1 MTVDFYSSFSKRI
14 TSTAQPAS
22 SPALSLSCV
31 LKDNSGILHPVLEI
45 YQSAAW
51 NPAPYNYA
59 RITDFGRFYFVAEWT
74 WVVGRWEARLDVD
87 PLASWKTQL
96 GANNK
101 YILRSASQYN
111 PQAIDTFYPTL
122 ADQPNY
128 YTATGSL
135 GFSQSFDS
143 GTFIVGVANRETDG
157 AGAIT
162 YYVLTSLQM
171 RNFVKYML
179 VSTTD
184 IWNATTFTALND
196 VLYRSLYDPFAYIKS
211 CMWFPVTMPT
221 YTQTTLKFGNFE
233 SDVTGMIMSNNATT
247 WMFTDT
253 SLALPSNWSTLEG
266 KYKVAPYAH
275 LYLVVNP
282 WGVIELNPLDFANA
296 SAVQLRVY
304 PDYISGDCML
314 KIFKSVGPAPYT
326 DYFITERNA
335 RIGVDINLS
344 ASSVDVAG
352 MLGGAMKVAGAVGTA
367 VATGGAAAIAMGIAG
382 AAGGIGDAIGSSVPT
397 LTSST
402 GATFGGIRSMDG
414 NAMLIYTS
422 SSFAQE
428 DNAEFGKPLLAPV
441 TISSLS
447 GYIKCADPE
456 FNSSCYPEEKE
467 LIGGYLTGGFYYE

>member
-14 TSTAQPAS
+14 NSTAQPAS

-122 ADQPNY
+122 ADQPDY
-128 YTATGSL
+128 SIRTASL
-135 GFSQSFDS
+135 GFSRNFST
-143 GTFIVGVANRETDG
+143 GTYIVGIANRETAG
-157 AGAIT
+157 AGAVT
-162 YYVLTSLQM
+162 YYMMTASQM
-171 RNFVKYML
+171 RSLVEYML
-179 VSTTD
+179 PQPGDPWSQGFVGLT
-184 IWNATTFTALND
+184 D
-196 VLYRSLYDPFAYIKS
+196 VLYRSLYSPFDYIKS
-211 CMWFPVTMPT
+211 CMWFPFSWVIGYPVPIM
-221 YTQTTLKFGNFE
+221 FGNYE
-233 SDVTGMIMSNNATT
+233 APSNVAVGQIVDNDTT
-247 WMFTDT
+247 SWAYVNQVLSM
-253 SLALPSNWSTLEG
+253 PSNWATLEG
-266 KYKVAPYAH
+266 KYKVNPYAH
-275 LYLVVNP
+275 LFLVCNP
-282 WGVIELNPLDFANA
+282 WGIIELNPLDFADA
-296 SAVQLRVY
+296 TAVTVYIY
-304 PDYISGDCML
+304 PDLISGDCMM
-314 KIFKSVGPAPYT
+314 KIYKTIGST
-326 DYFITERNA
+326 NYFITERNA
-335 RIGVDINLS
+335 RIAVDINLS
-344 ASSVDVAG
+344 ATSVD
-352 MLGGAMKVAGAVGTA
+352 LGGILKGAISVVGGIAGA
-367 VATGGAAAIAMGIAG
+367 ATGGAAAVAAGILT
-382 AAGGIGDAIGSSVPT
+382 AAGGVGDAIGSSAPT
-397 LTSST
+397 LTRSIGES
-402 GATFGGIRSMDG
+402 FGGARAMEG
-414 NAMLIYTS
+414 ELMLIYTS

-441 TISSLS
+441 TIGSLT